1 MSTIK
6 ALETLKSSSGLI
18 EGRSTAGY
26 LFAGKVSQQRC
37 WTRDL
42 RNRCSD
48 DAMSNPDRRPVVGD
62 GLAKKLED
70 LAAPVAEAMT
80 SVIPPLNE
88 DHPTI
93 PLSIIDAPSQRAYA
107 FAIYA
112 ALFAWRIYDYT
123 TLLKDDADS
132 LFYFMKWATIDGL
145 YIYGLPA
152 LRIPWLEWSGTT
164 SLILFAIHAVLD
176 WMLMFRV
183 SVIFD
188 ASEDRVEMLML
199 CRSP

>member
-1 MSTIK
+1 MSGPEK
-6 ALETLKSSSGLI
+6 
-18 EGRSTAGY
+18 
-26 LFAGKVSQQRC
+26 
-37 WTRDL
+37 
-42 RNRCSD
+42 
-48 DAMSNPDRRPVVGD
+48 RPIVGN
-62 GLAKKLED
+62 GLAAKLEH
-70 LAAPVAEAMT
+70 LATPVTEAVT

-107 FAIYA
+107 LAVYA

-123 TLLKDDADS
+123 ILIKDDADS

-176 WMLMFRV
+176 WLLMFRV
-183 SVIFD
+183 PV
-188 ASEDRVEMLML
+188 RYL
-199 CRSP
+199 SPILKSMEWRY